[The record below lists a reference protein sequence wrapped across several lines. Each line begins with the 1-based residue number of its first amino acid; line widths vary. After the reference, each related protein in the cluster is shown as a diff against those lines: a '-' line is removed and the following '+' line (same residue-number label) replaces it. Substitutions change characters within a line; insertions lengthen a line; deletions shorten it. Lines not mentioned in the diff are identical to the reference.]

1 MPSKRLE
8 LVPDQVVV
16 DFTVPTIV
24 RSEYKDDTR
33 RKPIQYP
40 WSDHSS
46 RKVHVQLFWQ
56 TLSHTIMQVIGS
68 TILVKGLYVSF
79 TGDHNMVA
87 DTGHRPLI
95 PVKVLQPLDF
105 LIFGILIAQCDGTAY
120 GNSKKTGNIPERV
133 GLSSS
138 VCWRE
143 RAEDLRAGK

>member
-1 MPSKRLE
+1 
-8 LVPDQVVV
+8 
-16 DFTVPTIV
+16 
-24 RSEYKDDTR
+24 
-33 RKPIQYP
+33 
-40 WSDHSS
+40 
-46 RKVHVQLFWQ
+46 
-56 TLSHTIMQVIGS
+56 MQVIGS

-105 LIFGILIAQCDGTAY
+105 LIIGILIAQCDGTAY
-120 GNSKKTGNIPERV
+120 SNGKKTGNIPESV

-143 RAEDLRAGK
+143 WAEDLRAGK